1 MNCDIFQDQYL
12 LLDKNESL
20 PTGLKMH
27 LLCCSSCRQAVN
39 RMAAAEN
46 VQRHILRTPI
56 AADERMLNAT
66 MRAIHLLNNQST
78 PVAARQEQNKTMLP
92 WIAVGVFLMTG
103 FVFLPFSDI
112 GKIDLSQFGDSFC
125 ISFALLCAG
134 SIVTYSAVFLAKNLV
149 FFTEKF
155 TRQV

>member
-66 MRAIHLLNNQST
+66 MRAIHLLNKQSA

-103 FVFLPFSDI
+103 FIFLPFSDI
-112 GKIDLSQFGDSFC
+112 GKIGLSQFGDSFC

>member
-27 LLCCSSCRQAVN
+27 LLCCSSCRHAVN

-92 WIAVGVFLMTG
+92 WIAVGTFLILG
-103 FVFLPFSDI
+103 FILLPFSDM
-112 GKIDLSQFGDSFC
+112 GKIDLSQFGDSFW
-125 ISFALLCAG
+125 IPFALLCAG

>member
-12 LLDKNESL
+12 LLDKNEPM

-27 LLCCSSCRQAVN
+27 LLCCSSCRKAVN

-46 VQRHILRTPI
+46 VQRHILHTPI
-56 AADERMLNAT
+56 ATDERMLNAT
-66 MRAIHLLNNQST
+66 MHAIHLLNKQAA
-78 PVAARQEQNKTMLP
+78 PVAARQEKNKSLLP
-92 WIAVGVFLMTG
+92 WLAVGVFLVTG
-103 FVFLPFSDI
+103 FIFLPFSDI
-112 GKIDLSQFGDSFC
+112 GKIGLSQFGDSFC

>member
-92 WIAVGVFLMTG
+92 WIVVGTFLIIG
-103 FVFLPFSDI
+103 FILLPFSDM
-112 GKIDLSQFGDSFC
+112 GKIDLSQFGDSFW
-125 ISFALLCAG
+125 IPFALLCAG

>member
-12 LLDKNESL
+12 LLDKNGAMSA
-20 PTGLKMH
+20 GLKVH
-27 LLCCSSCRQAVN
+27 LFCCSSCRQAVN

-66 MRAIHLLNNQST
+66 MRAIRLLNNQST

-92 WIAVGVFLMTG
+92 WIAVGTFLILG
-103 FVFLPFSDI
+103 FILLPFSDM
-112 GKIDLSQFGDSFC
+112 GKIDLSQFGDSFW
-125 ISFALLCAG
+125 IPFALLCAG

>member
-1 MNCDIFQDQYL
+1 MNCDIFQNQYL

-66 MRAIHLLNNQST
+66 MRAIRLLNNQST

-92 WIAVGVFLMTG
+92 WIAVGTFLILG
-103 FVFLPFSDI
+103 FILLPFSDM
-112 GKIDLSQFGDSFC
+112 GKIDLSQFGDSFW
-125 ISFALLCAG
+125 IPFALLCAG

>member
-1 MNCDIFQDQYL
+1 MNCDVFLDRYL
-12 LLDKNESL
+12 SLDKHEPLSA
-20 PTGLKMH
+20 GLRLH
-27 LLCCSSCRQAVN
+27 LLCCTSCRQAVN

-46 VQRHILRTPI
+46 IQQHILHTPI

-66 MRAIHLLNNQST
+66 MHAIHLLSKQAA
-78 PVAARQEQNKTMLP
+78 PVAARQEKNKSLLP
-92 WIAVGVFLMTG
+92 WLAVGVFLMTG
-103 FVFLPFSDI
+103 FIFLPFSDI
-112 GKIDLSQFGDSFC
+112 GKIGLSQFGDSFC

-134 SIVTYSAVFLAKNLV
+134 SIVAYSAVFLAKNLV

>member
-1 MNCDIFQDQYL
+1 MNCDIFQNQYL
-12 LLDKNESL
+12 LLDKNEPM
-20 PTGLKMH
+20 PTWLKMH

-66 MRAIHLLNNQST
+66 MHAIHLLNNQST

-92 WIAVGVFLMTG
+92 WIAVGTFLIIG
-103 FVFLPFSDI
+103 FILLPFSDI
-112 GKIDLSQFGDSFC
+112 GKIGLSQFGDSFC

>member
-1 MNCDIFQDQYL
+1 MHCDIFQDQYL

-46 VQRHILRTPI
+46 VQRQILRTPI

-66 MRAIHLLNNQST
+66 MRAIRLLNNQSA

-92 WIAVGVFLMTG
+92 WIAVGTFLILG
-103 FVFLPFSDI
+103 FILLPFSDM
-112 GKIDLSQFGDSFC
+112 GKIDLSQFGDSFW
-125 ISFALLCAG
+125 IPFALLCAG

>member
-46 VQRHILRTPI
+46 VQRQILRTPI

-66 MRAIHLLNNQST
+66 MRAIHLLSKQAA

-92 WIAVGVFLMTG
+92 WIAVGTFLIIG
-103 FVFLPFSDI
+103 FILLPFSDI
-112 GKIDLSQFGDSFC
+112 GKIGLSQFGDSFC

>member
-39 RMAAAEN
+39 RMVAAEN

-92 WIAVGVFLMTG
+92 WIAVGTFLIIG
-103 FVFLPFSDI
+103 FILLPFSDM
-112 GKIDLSQFGDSFC
+112 GKIDLSQFGDSFW
-125 ISFALLCAG
+125 IPFALLCAG

>member
-66 MRAIHLLNNQST
+66 MRAIHLLSKQAA
-78 PVAARQEQNKTMLP
+78 PVAARQEKNKSLLP
-92 WIAVGVFLMTG
+92 WLAVGIFLMTG
-103 FVFLPFSDI
+103 FIFLPFSDI
-112 GKIDLSQFGDSFC
+112 GKIGLSQFGDSFC

>member
-1 MNCDIFQDQYL
+1 MNCDIFQNQYL

-46 VQRHILRTPI
+46 VQRQILRTPI

-66 MRAIHLLNNQST
+66 MRAIHLLSKQAA

-92 WIAVGVFLMTG
+92 WIAVGTFLIIG
-103 FVFLPFSDI
+103 FILLPFSDM
-112 GKIDLSQFGDSFC
+112 GKIDLSQFGDSFW
-125 ISFALLCAG
+125 IPFALLCAG

>member
-46 VQRHILRTPI
+46 VQRQILRTPI

-66 MRAIHLLNNQST
+66 MRAIHLLNNQRA
-78 PVAARQEQNKTMLP
+78 PLAARQEQNKTMLP
-92 WIAVGVFLMTG
+92 WIAVGTFLIIG
-103 FVFLPFSDI
+103 FILLPFSDM
-112 GKIDLSQFGDSFC
+112 GKIDLSQFGDSFW
-125 ISFALLCAG
+125 IPFALLCAG

>member
-92 WIAVGVFLMTG
+92 WIAVGTFLILG
-103 FVFLPFSDI
+103 FILLPFSDM
-112 GKIDLSQFGDSFC
+112 GKIDLSQFGDSFW
-125 ISFALLCAG
+125 IPFAPLCAG

>member
-78 PVAARQEQNKTMLP
+78 SVAARQEQNKTMLP
-92 WIAVGVFLMTG
+92 WIAVGTFLILG
-103 FVFLPFSDI
+103 FILLPFSDM
-112 GKIDLSQFGDSFC
+112 GKIDLSQFGDSFW
-125 ISFALLCAG
+125 IPFALLCAG

>member
-46 VQRHILRTPI
+46 VQRQILRTPI

-66 MRAIHLLNNQST
+66 MRAIHLLNNQSA

-92 WIAVGVFLMTG
+92 WIAVGTFLIIG
-103 FVFLPFSDI
+103 FILLPFSDM
-112 GKIDLSQFGDSFC
+112 GKIDLSQFGDSFW
-125 ISFALLCAG
+125 IPFALLCAG

>member
-12 LLDKNESL
+12 SLDKHESL
-20 PTGLKMH
+20 SVGLRLH
-27 LLCCSSCRQAVN
+27 LLCCTSCRQAVN

-46 VQRHILRTPI
+46 VQRQIVHIPTTV
-56 AADERMLNAT
+56 DERMLNAT
-66 MRAIHLLNNQST
+66 MRAIHLLNKQSA

-92 WIAVGVFLMTG
+92 WIAVGTFLILG
-103 FVFLPFSDI
+103 FILLPFSDM
-112 GKIDLSQFGDSFC
+112 GKIDLSQFGDSFW
-125 ISFALLCAG
+125 IPFALLCAG

-155 TRQV
+155 TPQI

>member
-46 VQRHILRTPI
+46 VQRQILRTPI

-66 MRAIHLLNNQST
+66 MRAIHLLNKQSA

-92 WIAVGVFLMTG
+92 WLAVGWL
-103 FVFLPFSDI
+103 
-112 GKIDLSQFGDSFC
+112 
-125 ISFALLCAG
+125 
-134 SIVTYSAVFLAKNLV
+134 
-149 FFTEKF
+149 EE
-155 TRQV
+155 

>member
-27 LLCCSSCRQAVN
+27 LLCCPSCRQAVS
-39 RMAAAEN
+39 RMATAKN
-46 VQRHILRTPI
+46 VQRQILRTPI
-56 AADERMLNAT
+56 AADERMFTAT
-66 MRAIHLLNNQST
+66 MNAIHLLNKHT
-78 PVAARQEQNKTMLP
+78 VPVTSRRERNKSLLP
-92 WIAVGVFLMTG
+92 WLAVGVFLMTG
-103 FVFLPFSDI
+103 FIFFPFSDI
-112 GKIDLSQFGDSFC
+112 GKIGLNQFGDSFC
-125 ISFALLCAG
+125 ISFALLCAV